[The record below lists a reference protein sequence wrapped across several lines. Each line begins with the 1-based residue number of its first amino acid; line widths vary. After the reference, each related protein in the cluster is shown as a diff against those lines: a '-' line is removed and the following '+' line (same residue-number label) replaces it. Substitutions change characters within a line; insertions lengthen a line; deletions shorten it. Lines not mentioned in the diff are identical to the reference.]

1 MLRVQIFYNV
11 LNDSDHDDGADGDGM
26 AMVLMLEYMF
36 R

>member
-11 LNDSDHDDGADGDGM
+11 LNDSDHDVDEDGDG
-26 AMVLMLEYMF
+26 AYAGINV